1 MSIDHLTLNLD
12 QLFLTAFE
20 GMGFQFTHP
29 ALITEHPLAD
39 SRLSYVLS
47 HPKTQNEQIG
57 VVIRDWKRNVGV
69 GQIHK
74 AEELLQACP
83 ELTKIILISWMGF
96 SYSAK
101 RLADQ
106 TDVITLISR
115 GELISFL
122 LNRFEFL

>member
-1 MSIDHLTLNLD
+1 MSIDYQTLNLE

-29 ALITEHPLAD
+29 ALITDNPIAD
-39 SRLSYVLS
+39 SRLSYVLTHQNS
-47 HPKTQNEQIG
+47 QNELIG
-57 VVIRDWKRNVGV
+57 VIIRDWKRNVGV
-69 GQIHK
+69 GQVHK

-83 ELTKIILISWMGF
+83 KLTKIIIISCMGF

-106 TDVITLISR
+106 TTVISLISR